1 MPNMSVAGQSLERL
15 DARSKATGR
24 YRYGMD
30 WTMPGMLHGAI
41 LRSPHPHARIEDI
54 DVSKAKRLPG
64 VAAIL
69 TGQDLPEIYM
79 PGIVW
84 DQPPLARDRVRYAGE
99 PVAVVAATDRETAEE
114 AVSLIDVKYRRL
126 PIVDDAVQAMEPGAM
141 LVHERWQDYAAQGNL
156 VREGNVCCHST
167 LKHGE
172 VKKGF
177 EAADLILEGIYS
189 TESVHQAH
197 LEPRVAIG
205 AVAPDGGI
213 AVHANTQSPYW
224 IRRNVSHVLGVDEA
238 EVRIVPTGIGGGFGS
253 KLFPQLE
260 PLVALLARETGRP
273 VRIYMPIEEELIG
286 GLPRHPCRVYLKTG
300 VNENGTLLAR
310 EARMILDTGAYSGSG
325 PELASVG
332 VLVLSGPYKTPHLK
346 LDAYAV
352 MTNKNNFGHFRGPG
366 GPQAVFALESHMDE
380 LAEGLGMDPLDFRLK
395 NILEEGDEAAN
406 GQVLSGVGMREA
418 LERASTAIG
427 WEEPSPPHRG
437 KGLACGWWPTT
448 GGSSGCLAKL
458 DVGGKVVLTVGTQ
471 EIGTGA
477 ITAGVPQVVAEEM
490 GVRLE
495 DVQINVA
502 DTATGPWDFGSQGSR
517 TLFNVGRAAQF
528 AARDLVEQIK
538 KLAKEELEVSGD
550 DIELKD
556 GFVVVKGVPD
566 RRVSLADLSQKSV
579 EKHGGLHGRGM
590 SNPEPV
596 QYDESR
602 MVSCVSPAFHY
613 PSFFCHAAEVEVDP
627 GTGIVHVTRY
637 VAAHDVGFAVNPMLA
652 RGQIHGGV
660 VQGIGMALMEE
671 IVYEGGQVVNN
682 NWTDY
687 KLPTIADVPEVEAI
701 LVEHPVEGGPF
712 GAKGLGEPP
721 VIPPPAALANAIH
734 NAVGVRLRK
743 LPMTPE
749 KLLLAI
755 QHATDASPPD

>member
-1 MPNMSVAGQSLERL
+1 MRDMSVAGQSLERL
-15 DARSKATGR
+15 DAKSKATGR

-41 LRSPHPHARIEDI
+41 LRSPHPHARIVDI
-54 DVSKAKRLPG
+54 DVSKANRLPG
-64 VAAIL
+64 VAAVL

-99 PVAVVAATDRETAEE
+99 PVAIVAAIDRETAEE
-114 AVSLIDVKYRRL
+114 AVSLIDVKYRLL
-126 PIVDDAVQAMEPGAM
+126 PIVDDAMHAMEPGTT
-141 LVHERWQDYAAQGNL
+141 LVHERWQDYAAQEGL
-156 VREGNVCCHST
+156 VREGNVCCHSA
-167 LKHGE
+167 LKRGE
-172 VKKGF
+172 VEKGF
-177 EAADLILEGIYS
+177 DAADLVFEGTYS
-189 TESVHQAH
+189 TAGVHQAH

-205 AVAPDGGI
+205 AVDPEGRI
-213 AVHANTQSPYW
+213 AVHANTQVPYW
-224 IRRNVSHVLGVDEA
+224 IRRSVSHVLGVDET

-253 KLFPQLE
+253 KLYPQLE
-260 PLVALLARETGRP
+260 PFVALLARETERP
-273 VRIYMPIEEELIG
+273 VRIVMPIEEELIG

-300 VNENGTLLAR
+300 VKKNGTLVAR

-325 PELASVG
+325 PEMASVG
-332 VLVLSGPYKTPHLK
+332 ILILSGPYKTPHLK

-352 MTNKNNFGHFRGPG
+352 MTNKTNFGAYRGPS
-366 GPQAVFALESHMDE
+366 GPQGVFALESHMDE
-380 LAEGLGMDPLDFRLK
+380 VAEGLGMDSFDFRRK
-395 NILEEGDEAAN
+395 NILEEGDESAN

-418 LERASTAIG
+418 LERASAAIG
-427 WEEPSPPHRG
+427 WGEPSPPHRG
-437 KGLACGWWPTT
+437 KGLACGWWATT

-458 DVGGKVVLTVGTQ
+458 DVDGKVVLTVGTQ

-477 ITAGVPQVVAEEM
+477 IMAGVPQVVAEEM
-490 GVRLE
+490 GFRLE
-495 DVQINVA
+495 DVRVEVA

-528 AARDLVEQIK
+528 AARDLIKQVK
-538 KLAKEELEVSGD
+538 KLAEEELEVSAD
-550 DIELKD
+550 DIELRD
-556 GFVVVKGVPD
+556 GSAFVKGVPD
-566 RRVSLADLSQKSV
+566 RGVSLADLSQKSV
-579 EKHGGLHGRGM
+579 EKHGGLYGRGV
-590 SNPEPV
+590 SNLEPV
-596 QYDESR
+596 QYEESR
-602 MVSCVSPAFHY
+602 MISCLHPVFDH

-627 GTGIVHVTRY
+627 GTGIVRVIRY
-637 VAAHDVGFAVNPMLA
+637 VAAHDVGFAVNPKLA
-652 RGQIHGGV
+652 RGQIHGGG

-734 NAVGVRLRK
+734 DAVGVRLRK

-749 KLLLAI
+749 KVLLAI
-755 QHATDASPPD
+755 RRSN

>member
-1 MPNMSVAGQSLERL
+1 
-15 DARSKATGR
+15 
-24 YRYGMD
+24 
-30 WTMPGMLHGAI
+30 
-41 LRSPHPHARIEDI
+41 
-54 DVSKAKRLPG
+54 
-64 VAAIL
+64 
-69 TGQDLPEIYM
+69 
-79 PGIVW
+79 
-84 DQPPLARDRVRYAGE
+84 
-99 PVAVVAATDRETAEE
+99 
-114 AVSLIDVKYRRL
+114 
-126 PIVDDAVQAMEPGAM
+126 
-141 LVHERWQDYAAQGNL
+141 
-156 VREGNVCCHST
+156 
-167 LKHGE
+167 
-172 VKKGF
+172 
-177 EAADLILEGIYS
+177 
-189 TESVHQAH
+189 
-197 LEPRVAIG
+197 
-205 AVAPDGGI
+205 
-213 AVHANTQSPYW
+213 
-224 IRRNVSHVLGVDEA
+224 
-238 EVRIVPTGIGGGFGS
+238 
-253 KLFPQLE
+253 
-260 PLVALLARETGRP
+260 
-273 VRIYMPIEEELIG
+273 
-286 GLPRHPCRVYLKTG
+286 
-300 VNENGTLLAR
+300 
-310 EARMILDTGAYSGSG
+310 MILDTGAYSGSG